1 LVKPVAMAAVPNS
14 SLISAQ
20 SFKTMRSLCVGG
32 LPTGLRGDV
41 FFCFLIVTAQDT
53 PSILRIPVKSF
64 AYHLFSCTLI
74 SMMIT
79 MAVAAFMLAAGNA
92 QARLGWTIDDCQ
104 NMWGAPTKVQLVP
117 ALNKTCFTFPAQS
130 NLFVQVYLLDDMVQ
144 DINYVSRSKAFL
156 LKNANQFLQ
165 TNVSGLW
172 NVYDDGRGVM
182 GRN

>member
-1 LVKPVAMAAVPNS
+1 
-14 SLISAQ
+14 
-20 SFKTMRSLCVGG
+20 MRI
-32 LPTGLRGDV
+32 T
-41 FFCFLIVTAQDT
+41 
-53 PSILRIPVKSF
+53 
-64 AYHLFSCTLI
+64 TL
-74 SMMIT
+74 MMIT
-79 MAVAAFMLAAGNA
+79 MAAAAFMLAAGNA

-117 ALNKTCFTFPAQS
+117 ALNETCFTFPAQS

-172 NVYDDGRGVM
+172 KVYDDGRGKETLNSWQYTDPDQGVIAYAIFWSKPDAD
-182 GRN
+182 GFYKLQIATDLWSDSVSGSSAANQGPSSGNLHI